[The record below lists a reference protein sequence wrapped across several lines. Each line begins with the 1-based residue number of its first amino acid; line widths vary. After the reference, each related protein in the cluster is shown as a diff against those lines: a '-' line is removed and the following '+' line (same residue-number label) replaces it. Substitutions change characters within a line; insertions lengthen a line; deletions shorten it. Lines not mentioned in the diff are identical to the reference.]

1 MSEIEDILKELSEG
15 MKIQPC
21 VQSGFCCTQAPCTYG
36 EWNEDKSA
44 CKHLSEPNEI
54 GQRGCEKYDW
64 IKENVPGYE
73 YYPAF
78 GAGCSST
85 IGNEM
90 RQEVIKKLNKRK
102 NE

>member
-1 MSEIEDILKELSEG
+1 MSDIDDIIELLENY
-15 MKIQPC
+15 KIRPC

-44 CKHLSEPNEI
+44 CKHLSEPNEF
-54 GQRGCEKYDW
+54 GQKDCGKYEW

-78 GAGCSST
+78 GSGCGST
-85 IGNEM
+85 IGNNL
-90 RQEVIKKLNKRK
+90 RQEIIGKINEKRK
-102 NE
+102 K